1 MVVRRDD
8 RRGRHRSKV
17 TVSNVTKDFPAIWR
31 SVCSPS
37 NCYARLRGIAIT
49 VGILSSAVALSS
61 ADAHIAPSGWAYPY
75 QCCSD
80 RDCQPVHGEISE
92 GPDGYVVKDTGEI
105 IGYQD
110 PRLRYS
116 PDGEFHL
123 CAVPGKS
130 KSNAIC
136 LFVPPRSF

>member
-1 MVVRRDD
+1 VRKDA
-8 RRGRHRSKV
+8 RRGHRRSKV
-17 TVSNVTKDFPAIWR
+17 TVSNVTKNVPAIWR
-31 SVCSPS
+31 SVCSRS
-37 NCYARLRGIAIT
+37 NYRICLHGIAIT
-49 VGILSSAVALSS
+49 VGMLSSAVAMSS

-80 RDCQPVHGEISE
+80 RDCQPVHGEITE

-110 PRLRYS
+110 RRLRNS